1 LNFNSIRRM
10 AVPGIAAIALAT
22 SLAACGSDNSSDD
35 SSTGAT
41 ALTGSI
47 AGGGSTAQETAQQA
61 WRGGFNAANP
71 DAKITYDAIGSG
83 DGRAGFIKGTYSFV
97 GSDSP
102 MDSDELKQ
110 AAKTCGADPIE
121 FPVFISPIDVAFN
134 LPGVDSLNL
143 DASTVAQIFS
153 GKITMWNDK
162 AIADQNADAQ
172 LPATKIIP
180 VHRSDSSGTT
190 DNFTD
195 YLHQAAPADWKTEHD
210 SDWPTTKGEAQE
222 GTSGVVGDVND
233 NEGAITYAD
242 DSAIQATKL
251 GKVSIKVGTDYVA
264 PTAEGAANGLAAAT
278 PVSGT
283 PASVLQYSL
292 PRTTTDSSI
301 YPIFMASNEIA
312 CPTYK
317 DKATAD
323 LVKGFLSYMLSSEGQ
338 QVAQKNAYSAL
349 LPDAI
354 ATKAQALVDQIGS

>member
-1 LNFNSIRRM
+1 LNFNTIRRV
-10 AVPGIAAIALAT
+10 AVPGIAAVALAT
-22 SLAACGSDNSSDD
+22 SLAACGSDNSSTD
-35 SSTGAT
+35 G
-41 ALTGSI
+41 GS
-47 AGGGSTAQETAQQA
+47 ASGLSGSVAAGGSTAQETAQQA
-61 WRGGFNAANP
+61 WRGGFNATNP

-83 DGRAGFIKGTYSFV
+83 DGRAGFIKGTYAFV

-102 MDSDELKQ
+102 MDTDELAQ
-110 AAKTCGADPIE
+110 AKKTCGADPIE

-134 LPGVDSLNL
+134 LPGIDKLQL
-143 DASTVAQIFS
+143 DAKTIAQIFS
-153 GKITMWNDK
+153 GKITTWNDK
-162 AIADQNADAQ
+162 AIAAQNKGVK

-195 YLHQAAPADWKTEHD
+195 YLHQVAPADWKTEHD

-251 GKVSIKVGTDYVA
+251 GKVSIKVGSEYVA
-264 PTAEGAANGLAAAT
+264 PSAEGAANGLAAAK

-283 PASVLQYSL
+283 PASVLQYTL
-292 PRTTTDSSI
+292 PRTTTDPSI
-301 YPIFMASNEIA
+301 YPLFMASNEIA

-323 LVKGFLSYMLSSEGQ
+323 IVKGFLTYMLSSEGQ

-354 ATKAQALVDQIGS
+354 AQKAQALVDQIS